1 MKDYEIF
8 LMDYS
13 IHDYV
18 VYTVVTYIYLSPIHW
33 PLFRA
38 AYNYWRQGCRTARAE
53 WSTGTHPN
61 LLRIFKN
68 MQQGRF
74 RWRIMKFFWWI
85 TRFTIMLC
93 TQLSR
98 TFICRPFIG
107 RCFVRLT
114 TTDDKD
120 IGRLRR
126 SDPLERTQIYCA
138 YSKTC
143 STIWLIMEQW
153 VSNTDQ
159 QLTAYH
165 MYPLNKRLEKIHI
178 YPMRGYSVFWW

>member
-61 LLRIFKN
+61 LLRILKN
-68 MQQGRF
+68 MQHYMIDNG
-74 RWRIMKFFWWI
+74 
-85 TRFTIMLC
+85 T
-93 TQLSR
+93 
-98 TFICRPFIG
+98 
-107 RCFVRLT
+107 
-114 TTDDKD
+114 
-120 IGRLRR
+120 
-126 SDPLERTQIYCA
+126 
-138 YSKTC
+138 
-143 STIWLIMEQW
+143 
-153 VSNTDQ
+153 VS
-159 QLTAYH
+159 L
-165 MYPLNKRLEKIHI
+165 
-178 YPMRGYSVFWW
+178 